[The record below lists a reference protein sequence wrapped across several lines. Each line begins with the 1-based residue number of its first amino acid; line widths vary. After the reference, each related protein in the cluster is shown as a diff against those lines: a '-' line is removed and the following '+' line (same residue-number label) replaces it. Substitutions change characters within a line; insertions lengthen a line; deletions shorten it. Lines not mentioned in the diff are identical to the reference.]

1 MHVGQVAIV
10 GMGEVGRRFAT
21 ALWAAGVG
29 VVPVS
34 RTSGWEKVLAGAM
47 PVLVCVREEALAAVI
62 AQLGGVAATR
72 LVFVQN
78 GWVGPLLPEG
88 CGRAL
93 VWFTSKGEFFRVLR
107 PTPFSGPWAGSL
119 AEMVTRGG
127 IAAEAVDQ
135 AAARPL
141 EAEKMG
147 FNCVVG
153 LPLAVHGCSLG
164 EYLSARPEEAEAL
177 FSESVTVA
185 AGALGVPVSRHWW
198 TQFERAVEPLAWVR
212 AASAKALEYRN
223 GAVVRLARGQ
233 GMAAPVTERLL
244 AAVGFVS

>member
-1 MHVGQVAIV
+1 MQIGQVAII
-10 GMGEVGRRFAT
+10 GMGEVGRRFAS
-21 ALWAAGVG
+21 ALSEAGAEVA
-29 VVPVS
+29 PVS
-34 RTSGWEKVLAGAM
+34 RTSGWENVLTGAM
-47 PVLVCVREEALAAVI
+47 PVLVCVREEALAGVI
-62 AQLGGVAATR
+62 GQLGGVAATR

-78 GWVGPLLPEG
+78 GWVGPLLPRG

-107 PTPFSGPWAGSL
+107 PTPLSGPWAGSL
-119 AEMVTRGG
+119 AEMITRGG

-135 AAARPL
+135 AAARTF

-164 EYLSARPEEAEAL
+164 EYLAGRREEAEAL

-185 AGALGVPVSRHWW
+185 AGALGVPVSDRWW
-198 TQFERAVEPLAWVR
+198 PLFQRAVEPLAWMR
-212 AASAKALEYRN
+212 ATGAKALEYRN
-223 GAVVRLARGQ
+223 GAIARLAREQ
-233 GMAAPVTERLL
+233 DMAAPVTERLL
-244 AAVGFVS
+244 AAVAYVP